1 MNKMVRVF
9 KTNITDTAQA
19 EEFVDSIHLN
29 FSNYIANFDLE
40 DCDNILRIESFN
52 NEICRE
58 AIINL
63 IAEKGFYA
71 EELPD

>member
-1 MNKMVRVF
+1 MVRVF
-9 KTNITDTAQA
+9 KTNITETELAN
-19 EEFVDSIHLN
+19 EFINSIHLN

-40 DCDNILRIESFN
+40 DCDNILRIESFSN
-52 NEICRE
+52 DICKDS
-58 AIINL
+58 IINL

>member
-1 MNKMVRVF
+1 MVRVF
-9 KTNITDTAQA
+9 KTNITDTNLAD
-19 EEFVDSIHLN
+19 EFIDSIHLN

-52 NEICRE
+52 NEICRDS
-58 AIINL
+58 IINL
-63 IAEKGFYA
+63 LAEKGFYA